1 MKVRLFYLNWF
12 KTRDT
17 TFHRA
22 TWEGKFFIDRP
33 DLYDLV
39 WQGEVTS
46 SASPEDFLFTK
57 FNIGDR
63 EGKRIRSMSVGDVVV
78 YDEKFVICQGVGWKT
93 YDEPPAWM
101 VEAKEVDQQ
110 PERD

>member
-1 MKVRLFYLNWF
+1 MKVRLFYLNWS

-22 TWEGKFFIDRP
+22 TWEGKFFIEHP
-33 DLYDLV
+33 NLYDLV
-39 WQGEVTS
+39 WQGDIEGERE
-46 SASPEDFLFTK
+46 PEDFLYEK

-78 YDEKFVICQGVGWKT
+78 YDGKFVVCQGMGWKT

-101 VEAKEVDQQ
+101 GDATEVDQQ
-110 PERD
+110 PER